1 MVAWQY
7 SYGRILRKLLKAG
20 VLDSNHFTPGE
31 IGVPQGGVLSPCLAN
46 ACLDGLEKALGSIKR
61 IFVRYAD
68 DFIIT
73 GNSQEQ
79 LEQAKKVVTDF
90 ASRGLCI
97 NLDKTKITKVAQGF
111 DFLGFIPWQ
120 RAKGKNKGIFLV
132 KPSKDNVTNITR
144 KISEVVKAYPNAE
157 AGTII
162 KNLNP
167 ILRGWAEHYRTVSSR
182 DAFRKVSEHTFRSF
196 VG

>member
-31 IGVPQGGVLSPCLAN
+31 IGVPQAGVLSPCLAN

-90 ASRGLCI
+90 ASRGI

-111 DFLGFIPWQ
+111 DFLGYPD
-120 RAKGKNKGIFLV
+120 KG
-132 KPSKDNVTNITR
+132 
-144 KISEVVKAYPNAE
+144 
-157 AGTII
+157 
-162 KNLNP
+162 
-167 ILRGWAEHYRTVSSR
+167 
-182 DAFRKVSEHTFRSF
+182 RKVKTKVYSL
-196 VG
+196 